1 MFRSKIF
8 YLFIIIIAGGLGYYY
23 FSKTTVST
31 ETSYEFSKI
40 EKGDITKVV
49 SATGTIV
56 SKSEIIL
63 SSEISGKII
72 KVEKDY
78 NDNVSIGDILAFF
91 DQNPFQIGVKESEAA
106 IEISEA
112 TLKQKKASLL
122 KSKAELNNA
131 VSTKNGAISNINDF
145 ELLVNNLKKNLIRQK
160 LLFEKKIISVREFEL
175 NKLEYERSIF
185 QLDNLKSVLLSA
197 EAVIQ
202 SSQAQIQIIKAEVEE
217 IKSLIVQRKL
227 TFETQKIDLSKT
239 VVISPIDGFIL
250 DRHISVGDV
259 LGAYQKD
266 SIMFTISEGLEKM
279 NVEIFI
285 YESDIGNIKVGQPI
299 IFTTD
304 AYPEKKINATVSQ
317 IRFSPIK
324 EQNVIT
330 YEVVASFENLKNLL
344 YPGMTANV
352 DIIVDKRNDVLRIK
366 NSAFNVKL
374 DSPSQKEKSSNASN
388 WSSGQ
393 DGQSNMREIIGKLG
407 MSQEQRGKMRTIYPQ
422 LSKLRESLIAQ
433 NQPQDKVNKQVS
445 AEFKKL
451 LFNILTSEQQQKFK
465 ELENSNPVKTIYKYE
480 NNNLIELK
488 VTTGLNAGGYTEI
501 IKGDV
506 EQGNQVIT
514 KVVVKQNKKQ
524 ALRLF

>member
-285 YESDIGNIKVGQPI
+285 DESDIGNIKVGQPI

-304 AYPEKKINATVSQ
+304 AYP
-317 IRFSPIK
+317 
-324 EQNVIT
+324 
-330 YEVVASFENLKNLL
+330 
-344 YPGMTANV
+344 
-352 DIIVDKRNDVLRIK
+352 
-366 NSAFNVKL
+366 
-374 DSPSQKEKSSNASN
+374 
-388 WSSGQ
+388 
-393 DGQSNMREIIGKLG
+393 
-407 MSQEQRGKMRTIYPQ
+407 
-422 LSKLRESLIAQ
+422 
-433 NQPQDKVNKQVS
+433 
-445 AEFKKL
+445 
-451 LFNILTSEQQQKFK
+451 
-465 ELENSNPVKTIYKYE
+465 
-480 NNNLIELK
+480 
-488 VTTGLNAGGYTEI
+488 
-501 IKGDV
+501 
-506 EQGNQVIT
+506 
-514 KVVVKQNKKQ
+514 
-524 ALRLF
+524 